1 MDTGGL
7 SEVAAED
14 LNMGVDT
21 SSHLDVEAMSSV
33 PWWWSVNASLEQFHP
48 SPSSFSPFSHLPD
61 ARPLVIQHASTRR
74 GKLRHATIVNCK
86 LLVDGLKSAC
96 PCIVCE
102 ALSVA
107 ALENGGV
114 TF

>member
-61 ARPLVIQHASTRR
+61 ARPLVIQVFRFSDCDFLIDFADSS
-74 GKLRHATIVNCK
+74 I
-86 LLVDGLKSAC
+86 
-96 PCIVCE
+96 
-102 ALSVA
+102 
-107 ALENGGV
+107 
-114 TF
+114 

>member
-33 PWWWSVNASLEQFHP
+33 PWWWSVNASLEQVFW
-48 SPSSFSPFSHLPD
+48 HLNLSCNGY
-61 ARPLVIQHASTRR
+61 LVYYYQQKAGAI
-74 GKLRHATIVNCK
+74 L
-86 LLVDGLKSAC
+86 
-96 PCIVCE
+96 
-102 ALSVA
+102 
-107 ALENGGV
+107 ALELYKNPQCHGQHLN
-114 TF
+114 